1 MPSTI
6 DLVIALS
13 LEVLKR
19 SFAGISGIIK
29 TIKKNNANDLS
40 SLIGKMLRVDVHNII
55 STSSTTYNGDAA
67 LPLWSIPRTIPFRM
81 MVVVL
86 LTMFPEIWL
95 YGLSNPWWY

>member
-55 STSSTTYNGDAA
+55 STSSTTMLLCLSG
-67 LPLWSIPRTIPFRM
+67 PFH
-81 MVVVL
+81 
-86 LTMFPEIWL
+86 
-95 YGLSNPWWY
+95 GQSLSE